1 MELDILNQ
9 ILTTTVGS
17 LFHKGPSVQSGLRE
31 VPSWINKPQ
40 QQTQQLARITPA
52 AKHEKKKS
60 SGDLTN
66 NGNLQKEESLLFN
79 SVDSGPSVQKG
90 TDYTHNKS
98 RSIDNSF
105 DKRMSGSSFA
115 SLNTSSSS
123 LQPVSRPEA
132 ENRSN
137 YSSTTL
143 NSSNSGQFNRQNL
156 TSKPEPPSMERW
168 IKKDGPQK
176 LQDALTN
183 LNLDLRTVKKV
194 NLSAFTYE
202 QLNTEKKNVKNELK
216 NYDSYFAAI
225 FKRTPE
231 REEKE
236 PMRPLYIYYKK
247 IKQYIILNSDK
258 IKASKNSD
266 NAAKNSKTFK
276 GPGLEKENR
285 STTGFPERKLE
296 TSFEVQLSRDT
307 FKDRGTLNFGVGDR
321 DDFEERHSRQ
331 TVSRGGQVNPQGSG
345 LSQEHVRRQLE
356 EYKNF
361 RQLLREKLH
370 SYQTEFT
377 RNNNR
382 KIKYHN
388 DIAPVAEEYKRYKD
402 IKHEINRLESLLS
415 S

>member
-1 MELDILNQ
+1 
-9 ILTTTVGS
+9 
-17 LFHKGPSVQSGLRE
+17 
-31 VPSWINKPQ
+31 
-40 QQTQQLARITPA
+40 
-52 AKHEKKKS
+52 
-60 SGDLTN
+60 
-66 NGNLQKEESLLFN
+66 
-79 SVDSGPSVQKG
+79 
-90 TDYTHNKS
+90 
-98 RSIDNSF
+98 
-105 DKRMSGSSFA
+105 MSGSSAA

-123 LQPVSRPEA
+123 LQAGKIES

-137 YSSTTL
+137 YSSATL
-143 NSSNSGQFNRQNL
+143 TNSHSGQFNRQNL
-156 TSKPEPPSMERW
+156 SLKTSEPASMERW
-168 IKKDGPQK
+168 IKKDGPQR

-202 QLNTEKKNVKNELK
+202 QLQAEKKNVKNELK
-216 NYDSYFAAI
+216 NYDSYFAQM
-225 FKRTPE
+225 FKRSPE

-258 IKASKNSD
+258 IKANKSTD
-266 NAAKNSKTFK
+266 NAAAKNSKTFK
-276 GPGLEKENR
+276 GSGIEKENR

-307 FKDRGTLNFGVGDR
+307 FKDRGTFNLG
-321 DDFEERHSRQ
+321 DDFEDNRQHSR
-331 TVSRGGQVNPQGSG
+331 TTMSRGQMNPGGGSG

-377 RNNNR
+377 KNNNR

-415 S
+415 A

>member
-1 MELDILNQ
+1 M
-9 ILTTTVGS
+9 
-17 LFHKGPSVQSGLRE
+17 RE

-40 QQTQQLARITPA
+40 QQTQQLARVAPVT
-52 AKHEKKKS
+52 KHEKKKS

-66 NGNLQKEESLLFN
+66 NGGLQKEESLLFN

-90 TDYTHNKS
+90 VDYAHNKS

-105 DKRMSGSSFA
+105 DKRMSGSSIA

-123 LQPVSRPEA
+123 LQAAGKIES

-137 YSSTTL
+137 YSSATL
-143 NSSNSGQFNRQNL
+143 NNSHSGQFNRQNL
-156 TSKPEPPSMERW
+156 SLKTSEPPSMERW
-168 IKKDGPQK
+168 IKKDGPQR

-202 QLNTEKKNVKNELK
+202 QLQAEKKNVKNELK
-216 NYDSYFAAI
+216 NYDSYFAQM
-225 FKRTPE
+225 FKRAPE

-258 IKASKNSD
+258 IKANKSTD
-266 NAAKNSKTFK
+266 NAAAKNSKTFK
-276 GPGLEKENR
+276 GSGLEKENR

-307 FKDRGTLNFGVGDR
+307 FKDRGTFNLG
-321 DDFEERHSRQ
+321 DDFEDRQHSRQ
-331 TVSRGGQVNPQGSG
+331 TMSRGQMNPGGGSG
-345 LSQEHVRRQLE
+345 LSQEHIRRQLE

-377 RNNNR
+377 KNNNR